1 MVNPMDHKAYGPYE
15 RFIKR
20 PLDCFLATCACIV
33 LSPIML
39 VTAVLVRVKLGKPI
53 LFSQDRIGRD
63 EKIFKI
69 YKFRSMTDE
78 RDSNGEL
85 LPDEV
90 RLTSFGKKLRS
101 TSLDE
106 LPELFS
112 IIKGDMAVIGPRPL
126 LPKYLP
132 YFRPDERARHEV
144 RGGLTPPEVL
154 AGKTHT
160 TWDEQFKIESEYAK
174 HITFVTDVKIFIAT
188 IKVVLKRVD
197 SNFGGDVRKPL
208 DEERSCE
215 VR

>member
-1 MVNPMDHKAYGPYE
+1 
-15 RFIKR
+15 
-20 PLDCFLATCACIV
+20 
-33 LSPIML
+33 ML
-39 VTAVLVRVKLGKPI
+39 VTAILVRMKLGKPV
-53 LFSQDRIGRD
+53 LFTQERIGRG

-78 RDSNGEL
+78 RGPDGEL

-90 RLTSFGKKLRS
+90 RLTSFGKMLRS
-101 TSLDE
+101 SSLDE

-132 YFRPDERARHEV
+132 YFNADERVRYEV

-154 AGKTHT
+154 IGKTHT
-160 TWDEQFKIESEYAK
+160 SWDEQFKIEAEYAK
-174 HITFVTDVKIFIAT
+174 HITLATDIKIIIAT
-188 IKVVLKRVD
+188 IRVVLKRVD

-208 DEERSCE
+208 DEERSKKE
-215 VR
+215 G

>member
-1 MVNPMDHKAYGPYE
+1 MKHKAYGPYE
-15 RFIKR
+15 QFVKR
-20 PLDCFLATCACIV
+20 PLDFFLASFACIV
-33 LSPIML
+33 LSPVML
-39 VTAVLVRVKLGKPI
+39 VTAVLVRMKLGKPV
-53 LFSQDRIGRD
+53 LFTQERIGCG

-78 RDSNGEL
+78 RGPDGEL

-101 TSLDE
+101 SSLDE

-112 IIKGDMAVIGPRPL
+112 IIKGDMVVIGPRPL

-132 YFRPDERARHEV
+132 YFSAEERVRHEV

-154 AGKTHT
+154 IGKTHT
-160 TWDEQFKIESEYAK
+160 SWDEQFKIEAEYAK
-174 HITFVTDVKIFIAT
+174 HITFATDIKIIIAT
-188 IKVVLKRVD
+188 IRVVLKRVD

-208 DEERSCE
+208 DEERSKKE
-215 VR
+215 G

>member
-1 MVNPMDHKAYGPYE
+1 MVHKAYGPYE
-15 RFIKR
+15 KFIKR
-20 PLDCFLATCACIV
+20 PLDCLLAICAGIV
-33 LSPIML
+33 LSPVML
-39 VTAVLVRVKLGKPI
+39 VTAVLVRVKLGKPV
-53 LFSQDRIGRD
+53 LFTQDRIGRG

-78 RDSNGEL
+78 RNKDGEL
-85 LPDEV
+85 LPDEE
-90 RLTSFGKKLRS
+90 RLTPFGKILRS

-132 YFRPDERARHEV
+132 YFRPEERIRHEV

-160 TWDEQFKIESEYAK
+160 TWDEQFRIEADYAA
-174 HITFVTDVKIFIAT
+174 HISFITDVKIILAT
-188 IKVVLKRVD
+188 LKVVLKRVD
-197 SNFGGDVRKPL
+197 SDFGGDVRKPL
-208 DEERSCE
+208 DEERSQK
-215 VR
+215 

>member
-1 MVNPMDHKAYGPYE
+1 MKHKAYGPYE
-15 RFIKR
+15 KFVKR
-20 PLDCFLATCACIV
+20 PLDCLLATCACIV
-33 LSPIML
+33 LSPVML
-39 VTAVLVRVKLGKPI
+39 VIAILVRMKLGHPA
-53 LFSQDRIGRD
+53 LFTQERIGRG

-78 RDSNGEL
+78 RGPDGEL

-101 TSLDE
+101 SSLDE

-132 YFRPDERARHEV
+132 YFSAEERVRHEV

-154 AGKTHT
+154 IGKTHT
-160 TWDEQFKIESEYAK
+160 SWDEQFKIEAEYAK
-174 HITFVTDVKIFIAT
+174 HITFATDLKIIIAT
-188 IKVVLKRVD
+188 IRVVLKRVD

-208 DEERSCE
+208 DEERSKKE
-215 VR
+215 G